1 MALFNRDR
9 VLTLDIG
16 ASRIVLAEFIAHK
29 SGTPELVNYGIEPLG
44 METESETDAS
54 AYIVSTI
61 REIMRDHNIKP
72 APVLVAIS
80 GQTVFPRYV
89 KLPPVTRDKVMSII
103 RYEAEQNVPF
113 PIEEV
118 VWDYELIDGGE
129 GDELN
134 VMLVAV
140 KKEHVISITDCVVAA
155 GLDPEIVDVAP
166 MALYNGVR
174 YNYPNLDGCT
184 MVLDIGARCS
194 NVIFVEEG
202 RIFSRSIPVAGN
214 TITQEVMKEFE
225 LPSKDAEKLKRE
237 HAFVALGGV
246 YAGPDNDVA
255 DRISKIVRTVIT
267 RLHAEVNRSINFY
280 RSQQDGRPPSLV
292 FLTGG
297 SSTIPHMDTFFREKL
312 KIQVEYLNPF
322 QNVTVSDLIPS
333 DRISKDAYRMGEVT
347 GLALRRALICPVEIN
362 LMPPHIVARK
372 LFRKRQPFFVLSAL
386 CLILTMLCWW
396 GYFYRMRG
404 SIAVQKAGT
413 EARTTELRASWSR
426 MSNVKDAKLEATAK
440 TDSLVNV
447 IDLRTRWIEI
457 LGAIHE
463 NLLDGMWLTSLSPE
477 VENGRLAY
485 IKISGSGFSDQVKD
499 GTFIAKFRDQLI
511 AAPYFSDK
519 TEITRLSQVRS
530 SDYAIEFTLRLVL
543 TDSTILQ

>member
-1 MALFNRDR
+1 MAFLNRDR

-16 ASRIVLAEFIAHK
+16 ASRIVLAEFASLK
-29 SGTPELVNYGIEPLG
+29 SGAPELVSYGIEPLG
-44 METESETDAS
+44 MEPESETDAS

-61 REIMRDHNIKP
+61 REIMRDHNIMP
-72 APVLVAIS
+72 APVLVTIS
-80 GQTVFPRYV
+80 GQTVFPRFV

-103 RYEAEQNVPF
+103 SYEAEQNVPF
-113 PIEEV
+113 PIDEV

-129 GDELN
+129 GDEFN

-140 KKEHVISITDCVVAA
+140 KKEHVTSLTDCIVAA
-155 GLDPEIVDVAP
+155 GLDPDIVDVAP
-166 MALYNGVR
+166 MALYNVVR
-174 YNYPNLDGCT
+174 YNYPSLSGCT

-225 LPSKDAEKLKRE
+225 LPFKEAEDLKTE

-312 KIQVEYLNPF
+312 KIQVDYLNPF
-322 QNVTVSDLIPS
+322 QNVTVNEQIPS
-333 DRISKDAYRMGEVT
+333 DRISSDAYRMGEVT
-347 GLALRRALICPVEIN
+347 GLALRRALMCPVEIN

-372 LFRKRQPFFVLSAL
+372 VFRKRQPFFVLSAL

-404 SIAVQKAGT
+404 SLAIQKQST
-413 EARTTELRASWSR
+413 EERTSDLQDLWTRLKE
-426 MSNVKDAKLEATAK
+426 VKEAKAEATGR
-440 TDSLVNV
+440 TDNLVDV
-447 IDLRTRWIEI
+447 IGLRTRWIEI
-457 LGAIHE
+457 LDTIHA

-477 VENGRLAY
+477 IENGKLVC
-485 IKISGSGFSDQVKD
+485 IKISGSGFADKVRD
-499 GTFIAKFRDQLI
+499 GSYIARFRDQLI
-511 AAPYFSDK
+511 ATPCFSDK
-519 TEITRLSQVRS
+519 TEITRLSQVMS
-530 SDYAIEFTLRLVL
+530 SDYAIEFTLRLALSDTAVP
-543 TDSTILQ
+543 Q